1 MTEESSASLDI
12 VFARA
17 PHVVARNIGGEFVLV
32 PIVAHGADLEAIFH
46 LNRVGSFIWDS
57 LDGRKCGGQIVREV
71 MDRFE
76 VDLDRADADYRQFLA
91 QLESIR
97 VVTHAKIAG
106 GAAADEPPP

>member
-1 MTEESSASLDI
+1 MVEDPLPSLEI

-32 PIVAHGADLEAIFH
+32 PTVARGADLEAIFH
-46 LNRVGSFIWDS
+46 LNRVGSYIWEN
-57 LDGRKCGGQIVREV
+57 LDGRKTGGQIVREI

-76 VDLDRADADYRQFLA
+76 VGVDQATSDYQRFLA

-97 VVTHAKIAG
+97 VVTRAKIPG
-106 GAAADEPPP
+106 GAAAGGTSS